1 MEAEAIP
8 VSVMTANLGNGL
20 APDDQVIA
28 AFKDSGADLIAM
40 QELNARQA
48 ARLLP
53 AMAGMYPHAIAFGDS
68 YEGRGMLSRYPI
80 TSSVSVDL
88 VPGRPDVIARI
99 DLGPTG
105 LTIIIGHPRPQ
116 VIRRGRVRFAMG
128 SLRQLVLLANAAL
141 ESPPAV
147 LLGDFNMSPRHIG
160 YSRYVRMGLVDAFEV
175 AGSGRGWTFPIRMKV
190 RPPRNEPQRVRL
202 VTTPPI
208 KRFDYIWTTP
218 DLGVAAARIGPDTGS
233 DHATVLATL
242 LVPVA
247 TRR

>member
-1 MEAEAIP
+1 MAAEQTP

-20 APDDQVIA
+20 ASDDQVIA
-28 AFKDSGADLIAM
+28 AFLDSGADLIAI

-48 ARLLP
+48 ARILP
-53 AMAGMYPHAIAFGDS
+53 AMAETYPYSVAFGDS
-68 YEGRGMLSRYPI
+68 YEGRGLLSRYPI
-80 TSSVSVDL
+80 TSSTSIDL

-99 DLGPTG
+99 DLGPTN

-116 VIRRGRVRFAMG
+116 VMRRGRVRFAMG
-128 SLRQLVLLANAAL
+128 SLRQLVLLASVAL
-141 ESPPAV
+141 DSPPAV
-147 LLGDFNMSPRHIG
+147 LLGDFNMSPRHPG
-160 YSRYVRMGLVDAFEV
+160 YTRYLRMGLVDAFDV
-175 AGSGRGWTFPIRMKV
+175 AGSGRGWTFPIRMKM

-218 DLGVAAARIGPDTGS
+218 DLGVASASIGPDTGS

-247 TRR
+247 AGK